1 MQTIVKDIIKFF
13 YAIALIKIIAVS
25 VWVAI
30 ITMGLFSFTNR
41 LERKTVADKG
51 FAVVELFTSE
61 GCSGCPPA
69 DALIAGIQNEMKDSL
84 VYLLAYH
91 VDYWNRLGWKDPFS
105 SAAYSERQHQYAG
118 WLKGSLYTPQAVV
131 NGSREVV
138 GSEEGTLRNAIKE
151 GLMKVPLAEIIL
163 NEFKKGMKKIT
174 LQYSVKNNPADT
186 YLILALVEKNA
197 LSKVLKGE
205 NRGRTLSHVQIIRN
219 LQTIKL
225 TGQSNGVGTL
235 KLPGGLDMQV
245 LEIIV
250 FLQNKSNGKIVAATK
265 SGIMVIK

>member
-1 MQTIVKDIIKFF
+1 M

-41 LERKTVADKG
+41 LERKTVADKR
-51 FAVVELFTSE
+51 FAVVELFISE

-131 NGSREVV
+131 NGSREFV

-151 GLMKVPLAEIIL
+151 GLMKAPLAEITL
-163 NEFKKGMKKIT
+163 SEVEKGMKNIT
-174 LQYSVKNNPADT
+174 FHYNVKNNPADT

-197 LSKVLKGE
+197 VSIEG
-205 NRGRTLSHVQIIRN
+205 
-219 LQTIKL
+219 
-225 TGQSNGVGTL
+225 
-235 KLPGGLDMQV
+235 
-245 LEIIV
+245 
-250 FLQNKSNGKIVAATK
+250 
-265 SGIMVIK
+265 